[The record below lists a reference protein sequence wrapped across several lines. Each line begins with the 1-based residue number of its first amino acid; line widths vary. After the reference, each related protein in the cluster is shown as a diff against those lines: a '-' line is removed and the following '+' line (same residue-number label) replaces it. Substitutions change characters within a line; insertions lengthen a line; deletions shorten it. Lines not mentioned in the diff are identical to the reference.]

1 MIIAKLIGESD
12 GHVLSREF
20 GDEGRAIQWLQSAGL
35 ADFDDQTARGEVW
48 RDGEVIW
55 TRSHLQTPEHREK
68 NEKRDAHRFL
78 ARLGITD
85 KRGANAPRPRH
96 RPLRMAIMKLR

>member
-1 MIIAKLIGESD
+1 MIVAKLIGESD
-12 GHVLSREF
+12 GHVVSREF
-20 GDEGRAIQWLQSAGL
+20 GDVGRAIQWSQGAGL
-35 ADFDDQTARGEVW
+35 ADFGDQTARGEVW

-55 TRSHLQTPEHREK
+55 TRSRLQTSEHREK

-85 KRGANAPRPRH
+85 KGRR
-96 RPLRMAIMKLR
+96 

>member
-1 MIIAKLIGESD
+1 MIVAKLIGESD
-12 GHVLSREF
+12 GHVVSREF
-20 GDEGRAIQWLQSAGL
+20 DDEGRAIQWLQGLGL

-55 TRSHLQTPEHREK
+55 TRSHLETSEHREK
-68 NEKRDAHRFL
+68 NKKRDAQRLL

-85 KRGANAPRPRH
+85 KGRR
-96 RPLRMAIMKLR
+96 